1 MAALLL
7 LALAAPLGVMA
18 QASGCLQ
25 LTGSTMCPSFTDQYM
40 YAPTRARRS
49 LTSQ

>member
-7 LALAAPLGVMA
+7 LGLVAAPLGVMA

-25 LTGSTMCPSFTDQYM
+25 LTGSTMCPAFTDQYM
-40 YAPTRARRS
+40 SVRRS
-49 LTSQ
+49 PVAR